1 MRRNGKE
8 ENTGK
13 TQEPLEAA
21 RKPKRGRKPRAAKQ
35 QEEAGA
41 ATAAETKTAS
51 EKAEETA
58 TESETISETVE
69 ETVTESETISETVEE
84 TATESETASEKA
96 EETVTESETVSE
108 QETAPGEAEM
118 SAAETESAV
127 QEPDSGEQAAPPS
140 ETAQKADTG
149 HENETAEEPAAE
161 GESARE
167 EDAAEEENTKET
179 GEELENTDGEMPE
192 EEPERLPATAI
203 PAQITVS
210 PLKRMKQEFSERAQ
224 IIREQMR
231 NIQNAFIT
239 IGFQLH
245 WIRENNMF
253 RVMDYKNVYD
263 YAEKEYGLKKT
274 TCCNF
279 ISIIENYAER
289 DENGE
294 VIESIADCYRNYSAS
309 QLVAMLG
316 MNEDMRQQ
324 VSPDMSVRAIN
335 RLKKG
340 EPEPGT
346 VAASPAPVEEPAPVK
361 EPEKEPDLEKE
372 AENPTAEEEDLS
384 DDTVHEEGQE
394 TGEMQEAESPGTAEV
409 GAARLEEPED
419 TETENHGDD
428 AEGHTW
434 EAANSEGDT
443 LVEIDSYTNYQ
454 SMADELDLLMRTVFA
469 EDASVRVKIVCVQG

>member
-41 ATAAETKTAS
+41 ATAAETETAS

-58 TESETISETVE
+58 TESETISENVE

-96 EETVTESETVSE
+96 EETVTESETASE

-149 HENETAEEPAAE
+149 HENETAEPAAE

-372 AENPTAEEEDLS
+372 AENPAAEEEDLS

>member
-21 RKPKRGRKPRAAKQ
+21 RKPRRGRKPRAAKQ

-41 ATAAETKTAS
+41 ATAAETETAS

-58 TESETISETVE
+58 TESETISENVE
-69 ETVTESETISETVEE
+69 ETVTESETISENVEE
-84 TATESETASEKA
+84 TA
-96 EETVTESETVSE
+96 TESETVSE

-372 AENPTAEEEDLS
+372 AENPAAEEEDLS

>member
-324 VSPDMSVRAIN
+324 VTPDMSVRAIN
-335 RLKKG
+335 RLRKG

-346 VAASPAPVEEPAPVK
+346 MATSPAPEEEPAPVK
-361 EPEKEPDLEKE
+361 EPETEKD
-372 AENPTAEEEDLS
+372 AENPVPEEEPVPEETDREEEPEAEE
-384 DDTVHEEGQE
+384 
-394 TGEMQEAESPGTAEV
+394 MREAESPETAEDDT
-409 GAARLEEPED
+409 AREEEPED
-419 TETENHGDD
+419 TGAAQMDD
-428 AEGHTW
+428 DVLELPE
-434 EAANSEGDT
+434 EAVPDGNVGT
-443 LVEIDSYTNYQ
+443 LAEIDSYSDYQ
-454 SMADELDLLMRTVFA
+454 SMADELDLLMRNVFA

>member
-1 MRRNGKE
+1 
-8 ENTGK
+8 
-13 TQEPLEAA
+13 
-21 RKPKRGRKPRAAKQ
+21 
-35 QEEAGA
+35 
-41 ATAAETKTAS
+41 
-51 EKAEETA
+51 
-58 TESETISETVE
+58 
-69 ETVTESETISETVEE
+69 
-84 TATESETASEKA
+84 
-96 EETVTESETVSE
+96 
-108 QETAPGEAEM
+108 M
-118 SAAETESAV
+118 SAAETESVV

-149 HENETAEEPAAE
+149 HENETEPAAE

-167 EDAAEEENTKET
+167 EDAAEEENTEET

-324 VSPDMSVRAIN
+324 VSPNMSVRAIN

-372 AENPTAEEEDLS
+372 AENPAAEEEDLS

-409 GAARLEEPED
+409 SVTRLEEPED
-419 TETENHGDD
+419 TETMGTENHGDD
-428 AEGHTW
+428 AEGYTQ

-443 LVEIDSYTNYQ
+443 LVEIDSYTDYQ